1 LLELRSKRSKLYR
14 PAFSFLMHSTEEDFS
29 ATMRPDLNSCFEDDD
44 SPEDGSFQR
53 LAVHVDLSFKD
64 TLVSALQVFLYRA
77 RTGIILYL
85 VVTVGLFLLTTL
97 YERAEFITAATAASV
112 VALLM
117 SALTA
122 VLIYRNAKLEFSKA
136 ASGVHIMQ
144 YRFDADGVLIE
155 TLERPGWFEWGS
167 FENFLEVRSYF
178 LLFRNSHQ
186 CYVIPKRSLSRL
198 EEVNNLRAMLDRH
211 IGKNAVKQPK

>member
-1 LLELRSKRSKLYR
+1 
-14 PAFSFLMHSTEEDFS
+14 MHSTEEDFS
-29 ATMRPDLNSCFEDDD
+29 ATMRPGASPCFESGDF
-44 SPEDGSFQR
+44 PENDSFQR
-53 LAVHVDLSFKD
+53 LDVHVDLSFKD
-64 TLVSALQVFLYRA
+64 TLVSTLQVFLYRA

-85 VVTVGLFLLTTL
+85 VVAVGLFLLTTL
-97 YERAEFITAATAASV
+97 YERAELIAAATTASV

-117 SALTA
+117 SVFTA
-122 VLIYRNAKLEFSKA
+122 VLIYRNAKLEFSEV

-144 YRFDADGVLIE
+144 YRFNSDGVLIE

-198 EEVNNLRAMLDRH
+198 GEINSLRTMLGRH
-211 IGKNAVKQPK
+211 IGENPVKQPK